1 MTINIVV
8 VACSEVSLSEVSLSE
23 VSLSEVS
30 LSEVSLGEVFFLHHQ
45 WDVELN
51 NPY

>member
-8 VACSEVSLSEVSLSE
+8 AACSEVSLNEVSLSEVSLG
-23 VSLSEVS
+23 
-30 LSEVSLGEVFFLHHQ
+30 EVSLGEVFFLHHQ